1 MRFLG
6 RKGWVTEAKINMKI
20 FKNNRWVKL
29 KDCADSLNIRDMI
42 VYSIDEETYFM
53 KSIITRMKNIGKVQ
67 VIISK
72 GINSERFFATNR
84 IDWKSKKVI
93 DRYLRGWD
101 IEVFHRELRQD
112 GLEHL
117 YQRTHEG
124 LLGTAKL
131 SLLGEL
137 LLEITAIRSMDSQL
151 KTGRGT
157 PGMSFRSMAMR
168 ILVDL
173 LKAMEKGG
181 KEFLNAVLETI
192 GKPYRSTMDSKKVKS
207 QKYSIID
214 ANFYTELL

>member
-137 LLEITAIRSMDSQL
+137 LLEISAIRSMDSQL

-157 PGMSFRSMAMR
+157 PGMSFRIWYQNSLRISTTFLTCTSQR
-168 ILVDL
+168 IL
-173 LKAMEKGG
+173 
-181 KEFLNAVLETI
+181 
-192 GKPYRSTMDSKKVKS
+192 
-207 QKYSIID
+207 
-214 ANFYTELL
+214 